1 MGEQKNKHTSYDL
14 AQMQSLPLEQK
25 VIMSQRRIQEWYDYW
40 DGQVYVSFSGGK
52 DSTVLLDI
60 VRKMYPDVPAVFVNT
75 GLEYPEI

>member
-40 DGQVYVSFSGGK
+40 DGQVYVSFSGGQ
-52 DSTVLLDI
+52 
-60 VRKMYPDVPAVFVNT
+60 R
-75 GLEYPEI
+75 